1 MIALYTELTL
11 LRKGENETT
20 TDYIIRAETAAT
32 ALKTAE
38 EIISDGLLIAMVLKG
53 IIYYEIIKHFQPLL
67 YKEQMTFSEFK
78 TALRNYEENEKSCNP
93 RDNQDNVMFS
103 KQRFTGKCFK
113 CDKQGHESS
122 ECRMKTEKWCVKCR
136 SKTHNTKDCRA
147 NKKDTAKAVAEPE
160 KDDTETHT
168 FTFTL
173 LETSENLKK
182 TQETRRRHDEDPS
195 LLVDTGATSHIIT

>member
-1 MIALYTELTL
+1 
-11 LRKGENETT
+11 
-20 TDYIIRAETAAT
+20 
-32 ALKTAE
+32 
-38 EIISDGLLIAMVLKG
+38 
-53 IIYYEIIKHFQPLL
+53 
-67 YKEQMTFSEFK
+67 
-78 TALRNYEENEKSCNP
+78 
-93 RDNQDNVMFS
+93 
-103 KQRFTGKCFK
+103 
-113 CDKQGHESS
+113 
-122 ECRMKTEKWCVKCR
+122 MKTKKWCVKCR

-147 NKKDTAKAVAEPE
+147 NKKDAAKAVAEPE

>member
-32 ALKTAE
+32 AFKTAE

-53 IIYYEIIKHFQPLL
+53 IIYHEIIKHFQPLF

-78 TALRNYEENEKSCNP
+78 TALRKYEENEKSCNP

-122 ECRMKTEKWCVKCR
+122 ECRMKTEKWYVNVEAR
-136 SKTHNTKDCRA
+136 HTIRRT
-147 NKKDTAKAVAEPE
+147 AEPTR
-160 KDDTETHT
+160 K
-168 FTFTL
+168 TL
-173 LETSENLKK
+173 QKRLLNRKK
-182 TQETRRRHDEDPS
+182 MIPKRIHSPNTARNK
-195 LLVDTGATSHIIT
+195 

>member
-1 MIALYTELTL
+1 MPDED
-11 LRKGENETT
+11 RK
-20 TDYIIRAETAAT
+20 
-32 ALKTAE
+32 
-38 EIISDGLLIAMVLKG
+38 MV
-53 IIYYEIIKHFQPLL
+53 
-67 YKEQMTFSEFK
+67 
-78 TALRNYEENEKSCNP
+78 C
-93 RDNQDNVMFS
+93 
-103 KQRFTGKCFK
+103 
-113 CDKQGHESS
+113 
-122 ECRMKTEKWCVKCR
+122 KCR

-147 NKKDTAKAVAEPE
+147 NKKDAAKAVAEPE

>member
-38 EIISDGLLIAMVLKG
+38 EIISDVLLIAMVLKG
-53 IIYYEIIKHFQPLL
+53 IIYHEIIKHFQPLL

-122 ECRMKTEKWCVKCR
+122 EWRMKTEKWCVNVEAR
-136 SKTHNTKDCRA
+136 
-147 NKKDTAKAVAEPE
+147 
-160 KDDTETHT
+160 HT
-168 FTFTL
+168 
-173 LETSENLKK
+173 
-182 TQETRRRHDEDPS
+182 TRRTAGPTRKTLQKRLLNRKKMIPKRIHS
-195 LLVDTGATSHIIT
+195 LYTARNK